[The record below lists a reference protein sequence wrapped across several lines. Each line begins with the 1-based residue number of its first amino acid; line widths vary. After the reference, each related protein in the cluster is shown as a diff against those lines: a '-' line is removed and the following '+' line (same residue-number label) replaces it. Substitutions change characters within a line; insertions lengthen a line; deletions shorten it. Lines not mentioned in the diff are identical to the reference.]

1 MDTNLQHKVAIVTGG
16 GSGIGKATALALA
29 REGAQ
34 VVALD
39 VNVAGAEAS
48 AAEIKG
54 LGFSAAGF
62 GADVSVSEQVQAAM
76 AVVAKQF
83 GGIDILVNCAGVAHF
98 GPLMDLTM
106 EDWDQA
112 LAVNLKGTVICCKT
126 ALPYLRKQHGGHIV
140 NIGSV
145 AGLIGG
151 EIAGATYSAS
161 KAGVGSFTK
170 SLAKQFGTE
179 GIIINCINPGPV
191 ASPMTEDWPAE
202 WTEAA
207 MRNIPLRRFGRP
219 EEIAAIIVFLVS
231 GLANY
236 LHGSQIDVNGGMYMG

>member
-1 MDTNLQHKVAIVTGG
+1 VDTNLQHKVAIVTGG

-112 LAVNLKGTVICCKT
+112 LAVNLKGTVSCC
-126 ALPYLRKQHGGHIV
+126 
-140 NIGSV
+140 
-145 AGLIGG
+145 
-151 EIAGATYSAS
+151 
-161 KAGVGSFTK
+161 
-170 SLAKQFGTE
+170 
-179 GIIINCINPGPV
+179 
-191 ASPMTEDWPAE
+191 
-202 WTEAA
+202 
-207 MRNIPLRRFGRP
+207 
-219 EEIAAIIVFLVS
+219 
-231 GLANY
+231 
-236 LHGSQIDVNGGMYMG
+236 